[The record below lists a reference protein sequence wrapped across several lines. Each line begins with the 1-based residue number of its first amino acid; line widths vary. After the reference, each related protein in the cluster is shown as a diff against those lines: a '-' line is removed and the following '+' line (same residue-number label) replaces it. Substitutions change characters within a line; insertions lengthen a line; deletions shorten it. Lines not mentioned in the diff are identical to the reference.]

1 MRYSTFFLIGTMLA
15 AGTAQ
20 AANTAV
26 NVKGKITPP
35 ACSADISEG
44 ADLDWG
50 SIAHSD
56 LSDTDFTVLS
66 AKPATIKVSCEDDT
80 KTRIAFW
87 ATDANI
93 ASAIAGK
100 KVPNTTGNNGN
111 ELRRVFGIGLD
122 PVTGKQ
128 IGNFTMIGKTS
139 SYDGTENNTYLG
151 YTDSGSAH
159 NVVNFAAKLFSE
171 GWAIGSHQE
180 WTVLD
185 NTSKQAVSA
194 SEFTFTF
201 DVVPQIN
208 KKSQIT
214 NAQEVPFAGTAQFF
228 VRYF

>member
-1 MRYSTFFLIGTMLA
+1 MRSAKIFLLGTMLA

-26 NVKGKITPP
+26 NVTGKITPP

-50 SIAHSD
+50 NIPHSD
-56 LSDTDFTVLS
+56 LKDNTFTVLS
-66 AKPATIKVSCEDDT
+66 AKPATLKVSCEDDT

-87 ATDANI
+87 ATDANM
-93 ASAIAGK
+93 ASAIAGI
-100 KVPNTTGNNGN
+100 KVPNTSGNNGD

-122 PVTGKQ
+122 PITGKP
-128 IGNFTMIGKTS
+128 IGNFTLIGKTS

-151 YTDSGSAH
+151 YTDSGGSH
-159 NVVNFAAKLFSE
+159 NVVNFAAKVFSE
-171 GWAIGSHQE
+171 GWAIGNHQE

-185 NTSKQAVSA
+185 NTTRQAVSA

-214 NAQEVPFAGTAQFF
+214 NAQKVPFSGTAQFF